1 MKKLF
6 FRTFAL
12 ACAMS
17 CLITSVCATEA
28 NLTSYSESTPDSS
41 IVVLATGSFTTT
53 LNAKEKAKIGGSLP
67 LAAGETVTI
76 RATYT
81 PANSSL
87 DFGLLDENNAF
98 HYLNTTTGRID
109 KTFKIEE
116 NGNYTVVIRNNSN
129 TSVKITGFVEY

>member
-1 MKKLF
+1 M
-6 FRTFAL
+6 
-12 ACAMS
+12 
-17 CLITSVCATEA
+17 
-28 NLTSYSESTPDSS
+28 
-41 IVVLATGSFTTT
+41 
-53 LNAKEKAKIGGSLP
+53 LP
-67 LAAGETVTI
+67 LTMAKTGETVTI